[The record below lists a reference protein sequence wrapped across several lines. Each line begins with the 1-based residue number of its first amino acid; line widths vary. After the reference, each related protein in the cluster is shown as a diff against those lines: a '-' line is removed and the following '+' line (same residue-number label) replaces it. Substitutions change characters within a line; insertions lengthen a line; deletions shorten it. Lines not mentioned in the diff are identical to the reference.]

1 MSVRENIE
9 AILHL
14 NGCQQ
19 RTAGWNEAKDGKD
32 MDMEDMERLEELTLN
47 ETMYEVDKAVAQAQI
62 DLIDY
67 IFKEPTGPQIMT
79 VKEMKET
86 KDEDWRDEVIQ
97 YFFNTDSLMFNL
109 QRKREALQK
118 LIDYGDDPDQERSY

>member
-1 MSVRENIE
+1 MRDKVE

-19 RTAGWNEAKDGKD
+19 RTAGWNEAKSGKD
-32 MDMEDMERLEELTLN
+32 ISLQQMERLEELTLD
-47 ETMYEVDKAVAQAQI
+47 EVMVEFDRAVAQAQI

-67 IFKEPTGPQIMT
+67 IFREPTGAQIMT
-79 VKEMKET
+79 VEQMKNT
-86 KDEDWRDEVIQ
+86 KDEDWRDEVVQ

-109 QRKREALQK
+109 QRKREMLQK
-118 LIDYGDDPDQERSY
+118 ELEDDKDDERSY